1 MPKLAVRPNISL
13 VLGALLWSICAG
25 SALGKA
31 PELQLVA
38 HFADDQPAGV
48 AVSNAGRIFVTF
60 PRHTGTVDFT
70 VGEVRDGRTTPF
82 PNAEVNAAQTE
93 KPADTLFSVQS
104 LVIDSSNRLWLL
116 DTGVMK
122 VGEPPILGAPK
133 LIVVDLSTDRIVER
147 FPIPKDA
154 LVKNSAL
161 KDFRIDFR
169 RGLGGVAFV
178 TDSAPGSEALIVIDL
193 ASGRAMRRLSGSAVV
208 GPGTGVV
215 PVVEGTQLFVRPKGG
230 RPHPFAVGL
239 NGVEL
244 SPDGETLY
252 FNAFTGR
259 HLLAVSARDLSDPTV
274 PDSKIIAEVRDAG
287 SIGVAG
293 HLAIDARGRL
303 YVMDM
308 ERNAIFRRSSSGSFQ
323 MLISNPQLLWPDTMA
338 VGPDGYLYVTSS
350 QHNRGPLFHAGED
363 LRRKPFSLY
372 RVWIGAGPVR
382 P

>member
-1 MPKLAVRPNISL
+1 M
-13 VLGALLWSICAG
+13 
-25 SALGKA
+25 
-31 PELQLVA
+31 
-38 HFADDQPAGV
+38 
-48 AVSNAGRIFVTF
+48 
-60 PRHTGTVDFT
+60 
-70 VGEVRDGRTTPF
+70 
-82 PNAEVNAAQTE
+82 
-93 KPADTLFSVQS
+93 
-104 LVIDSSNRLWLL
+104 IDS
-116 DTGVMK
+116 
-122 VGEPPILGAPK
+122 
-133 LIVVDLSTDRIVER
+133 
-147 FPIPKDA
+147 
-154 LVKNSAL
+154 
-161 KDFRIDFR
+161 
-169 RGLGGVAFV
+169 LGGVAFV

-287 SIGVAG
+287 SIGVAR

-363 LRRKPFSLY
+363 LRHKPFSLY